1 MGGTQFLSD
10 PTDQGNIVQSVLEGT
25 GVGRYGKFGNTTG
38 KFCAKVYD
46 SYFNEEDE
54 TTITPGIPVNK
65 KPLIAEVSQVEVQ
78 EEPEEIELENEVEET
93 EEVNEDPTELE
104 ENTKKKKFKRKRKK
118 LKLFGKN
125 QKIRQQGGESED
137 MILDLDPSEIQQ
149 FVLGGYIVEEI

>member
-1 MGGTQFLSD
+1 MAETLL
-10 PTDQGNIVQSVLEGT
+10 QGNVA
-25 GVGRYGKFGNTTG
+25 NTNSIYE
-38 KFCAKVYD
+38 KDQFVSKVYD
-46 SYFNEEDE
+46 YFNEEDDKN
-54 TTITPGIPVNK
+54 TTPVVQVQE
-65 KPLIAEVSQVEVQ
+65 KPLIADVSEVEVK
-78 EEPEEIELENEVEET
+78 EEPEEIEVENEVEET